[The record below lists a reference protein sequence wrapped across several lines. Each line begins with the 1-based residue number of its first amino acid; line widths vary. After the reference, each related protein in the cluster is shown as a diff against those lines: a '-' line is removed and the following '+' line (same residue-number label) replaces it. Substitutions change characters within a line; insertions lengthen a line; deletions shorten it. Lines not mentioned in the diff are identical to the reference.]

1 MQYEIE
7 TGIDMPRPRAKCGN
21 NSWIDGMEVNSSIVV
36 DLPTKELRDKEINR
50 IRGLMRSR
58 KMKSAQRAISD
69 TSIRIWRI
77 A

>member
-7 TGIDMPRPRAKCGN
+7 TGIDMPRPKSKCGN
-21 NSWIDGMEVNSSIVV
+21 NSWLDGMEVNSSIVI
-36 DLPTKELRDKEINR
+36 DLPTKELRDREINR